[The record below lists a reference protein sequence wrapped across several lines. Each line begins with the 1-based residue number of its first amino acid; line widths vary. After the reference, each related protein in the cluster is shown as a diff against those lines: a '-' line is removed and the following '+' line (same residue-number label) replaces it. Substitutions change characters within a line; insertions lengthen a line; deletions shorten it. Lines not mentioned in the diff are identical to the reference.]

1 MQRVGK
7 YGDESTGTRVK
18 LERKS
23 GEESVTTREAILNAT
38 EAIMVEEGYLAV
50 TSRRVA
56 ERAGFK
62 SQLVHYHFGTM
73 DDLLIAVYERSE
85 KDFLRR
91 HLKALSSSNPLRALW
106 ELSIH
111 PQRTR
116 LAQEL
121 IALSNH
127 KTSIRKITA
136 RILEQMHS
144 ITEVFVGKYLDEAG
158 ADREKYPPIVLSHII
173 NGLSRSVVL
182 CEALGLSAGRSEVLA
197 FADRLLSELEAKH
210 RTAPA
215 PL

>member
-1 MQRVGK
+1 
-7 YGDESTGTRVK
+7 VK
-18 LERKS
+18 PERKS
-23 GEESVTTREAILNAT
+23 NEEIVTTREAILNAT
-38 EAIMVEEGYLAV
+38 EAILVEEGYTAV

-73 DDLLIAVYERSE
+73 DDLLVAVYERSE

-91 HLKALSSSNPLRALW
+91 HLQALSSSNPLRALW

-144 ITEVFVGKYLDEAG
+144 ITEAFIGKYLDEAG
-158 ADREKYPPIVLSHII
+158 TDREKYPPLVLSHII
-173 NGLSRSVVL
+173 NGLSRSVVM
-182 CEALGLSAGRSEVLA
+182 CEALGLAAGRSEVLA
-197 FADRLLSELEAKH
+197 FADRLLNELESKRRLEPAQ
-210 RTAPA
+210 AP
-215 PL
+215 P

>member
-1 MQRVGK
+1 
-7 YGDESTGTRVK
+7 VK
-18 LERKS
+18 PERKS
-23 GEESVTTREAILNAT
+23 NEEIVTTREAILNAT
-38 EAIMVEEGYLAV
+38 EAILVEEGYTAV

-73 DDLLIAVYERSE
+73 DDLLVAVYERSE

-91 HLKALSSSNPLRALW
+91 HLQALSSSNPLRALW

-144 ITEVFVGKYLDEAG
+144 ITEAFIGKYLDEAG
-158 ADREKYPPIVLSHII
+158 TDREKYPPLVLSHII
-173 NGLSRSVVL
+173 NGLSRSVVM
-182 CEALGLSAGRSEVLA
+182 CEALGLAAGRSEVLA
-197 FADRLLSELEAKH
+197 FADRLLDELESKRRLEPAQ
-210 RTAPA
+210 AP
-215 PL
+215 P

>member
-1 MQRVGK
+1 MK
-7 YGDESTGTRVK
+7 P
-18 LERKS
+18 ERKS
-23 GEESVTTREAILNAT
+23 SEESITTREAILNAT
-38 EAIMVEEGYLAV
+38 EAIMVEEGYTAV

-73 DDLLIAVYERSE
+73 DDLLVAVYERSE
-85 KDFLRR
+85 RDFLRR
-91 HLKALSSSNPLRALW
+91 HLQALSSGNPLRALW

-144 ITEVFVGKYLDEAG
+144 ITEAFIGKYLDEAG
-158 ADREKYPPIVLSHII
+158 ADREKYPPVVLSHII
-173 NGLSRSVVL
+173 NGLSRSVVM
-182 CEALGLSAGRSEVLA
+182 CEALGLSAGRPEVLA
-197 FADRLLSELEAKH
+197 FADRLLNELESKRRIEPPRAL
-210 RTAPA
+210 P
-215 PL
+215 

>member
-1 MQRVGK
+1 M
-7 YGDESTGTRVK
+7 K
-18 LERKS
+18 LQRKS
-23 GEESVTTREAILNAT
+23 SCEESLTTREAILNAT
-38 EAIMVEEGYLAV
+38 ETIMVEEGYTAV

-73 DDLLIAVYERSE
+73 DDLLVAVYERSE

-91 HLKALSSSNPLRALW
+91 HLKALSSSKPLRALW

-144 ITEVFVGKYLDEAG
+144 ITEAFVGKYLDEAG
-158 ADREKYPPIVLSHII
+158 VDREKFPPVVLSHII
-173 NGLSRSVVL
+173 NGLSRSVVM

-197 FADRLLSELEAKH
+197 FADRLLGELEEKH
-210 RTAPA
+210 RG
-215 PL
+215 

>member
-1 MQRVGK
+1 MK
-7 YGDESTGTRVK
+7 P
-18 LERKS
+18 ERKS
-23 GEESVTTREAILNAT
+23 SEESITTREAILNAT
-38 EAIMVEEGYLAV
+38 EAIMVEEGYTAV

-73 DDLLIAVYERSE
+73 DDLLVAVYERSE

-144 ITEVFVGKYLDEAG
+144 ITEAFVGKYLDEAG
-158 ADREKYPPIVLSHII
+158 ADREKFPPIVLSHII
-173 NGLSRSVVL
+173 NGLSRSLVL

-197 FADRLLSELEAKH
+197 FADRLISELEAKH
-210 RTAPA
+210 RG
-215 PL
+215 

>member
-1 MQRVGK
+1 MKV
-7 YGDESTGTRVK
+7 
-18 LERKS
+18 ERKS
-23 GEESVTTREAILNAT
+23 SEESVTTREAILNAT
-38 EAIMVEEGYLAV
+38 EAIMVEEGYMAV

-73 DDLLIAVYERSE
+73 DDLLVAVYERSE

-127 KTSIRKITA
+127 KASIRKITA

-144 ITEVFVGKYLDEAG
+144 ITEAFVGKYLDEAG
-158 ADREKYPPIVLSHII
+158 ADREKFPPIVLSHII

-197 FADRLLSELEAKH
+197 FADRVLGEWEAKH
-210 RTAPA
+210 RG
-215 PL
+215 

>member
-1 MQRVGK
+1 M
-7 YGDESTGTRVK
+7 K
-18 LERKS
+18 LQRKS
-23 GEESVTTREAILNAT
+23 SEDSLTTREAILNAT
-38 EAIMVEEGYLAV
+38 EAIMVEEGYMAV

-73 DDLLIAVYERSE
+73 DDLLVAVYERSE
-85 KDFLRR
+85 QDFLRR
-91 HLKALSSSNPLRALW
+91 HLKALSSGSPLRALW

-127 KTSIRKITA
+127 KASIRKITA

-144 ITEVFVGKYLDEAG
+144 ITEALVGKYLDEAG
-158 ADREKYPPIVLSHII
+158 ADREKFPPIVLSHII
-173 NGLSRSVVL
+173 NGLSRSVVM
-182 CEALGLSAGRSEVLA
+182 CEALGLSAGRFEVLA

-210 RTAPA
+210 QA
-215 PL
+215 

>member
-1 MQRVGK
+1 M
-7 YGDESTGTRVK
+7 K

-23 GEESVTTREAILNAT
+23 SEESVTTREAILNAT
-38 EAIMVEEGYLAV
+38 EAIMVEEGYTAV

-73 DDLLIAVYERSE
+73 DDLFVAVYERSE

-127 KTSIRKITA
+127 KASIRKITA

-144 ITEVFVGKYLDEAG
+144 ITEAFVGKYLDEAG
-158 ADREKYPPIVLSHII
+158 ADREKFPPIVLSHII

-197 FADRLLSELEAKH
+197 FADRILSELEAKH
-210 RTAPA
+210 RG
-215 PL
+215 

>member
-1 MQRVGK
+1 
-7 YGDESTGTRVK
+7 VK

-23 GEESVTTREAILNAT
+23 SEESVTTREAILNAT
-38 EAIMVEEGYLAV
+38 EAIMVEEGYTAV

-73 DDLLIAVYERSE
+73 DDLLVAVYERSE

-144 ITEVFVGKYLDEAG
+144 ITEAFVGKYLDEAG
-158 ADREKYPPIVLSHII
+158 ADREKFPPIVLSHII
-173 NGLSRSVVL
+173 NGLSRSLVL

-197 FADRLLSELEAKH
+197 FADRLISELEAKH
-210 RTAPA
+210 RG
-215 PL
+215 

>member
-1 MQRVGK
+1 
-7 YGDESTGTRVK
+7 VK

>member
-1 MQRVGK
+1 
-7 YGDESTGTRVK
+7 VK
-18 LERKS
+18 SERKS

-215 PL
+215 PLSL